1 MCSVHGDRLITHQE
15 QSRTDPSRTLTLR
28 RRFEREVGRRFRI
41 LRGRIREEIDDLDGF
56 GLRTNRGRFDFPR
69 DRDKV
74 GQFMRWLGRT
84 QRQEILG
91 VAEGVPMERAAEQA
105 WTRTY
110 IDTAYQRGIA
120 QSAAE
125 MRGGGVTVDQRW
137 VDTAFNRPV
146 HADRAGLIYTRTYSE
161 LVGVTDAMDQQ
172 ISRVLAQSI
181 AEGRNPRHIAS
192 ILNDR
197 VNKIGLPRA
206 RMIARTEV
214 IRAHAESTLNAYE
227 EAGIVGVEIEAEW
240 VLGPHEHDMA
250 PCPEC
255 EAAALGGP
263 YTIEESRGM
272 IPLHPNCRCV
282 FKPRVVDGTGIELR

>member
-1 MCSVHGDRLITHQE
+1 MFISALLLRHFHRARLA
-15 QSRTDPSRTLTLR
+15 DD
-28 RRFEREVGRRFRI
+28 
-41 LRGRIREEIDDLDGF
+41 DDLDVAGVLH
-56 GLRTNRGRFDFPR
+56 LRLDPLA
-69 DRDKV
+69 DV
-74 GQFMRWLGRT
+74 LG
-84 QRQEILG
+84 
-91 VAEGVPMERAAEQA
+91 
-105 WTRTY
+105 
-110 IDTAYQRGIA
+110 
-120 QSAAE
+120 
-125 MRGGGVTVDQRW
+125 
-137 VDTAFNRPV
+137 
-146 HADRAGLIYTRTYSE
+146 E